1 MPQRT
6 WRATIDRLR
15 SAGLLLLVVALARS
29 PLPAQET
36 CHQCLNGF
44 RFLPSTV
51 LGNPFANTYFQAAT
65 GGGMALDLNIPVR
78 QLDGTVVDTIGGDIG
93 FLLLDFEYQ
102 QAVTR
107 WLALRAS
114 LTAVGRVGTSTEA
127 IVASGASAAFGG
139 ALGATVPVWR
149 RESILVSAV
158 ADVRSSSQY
167 VVDPFGFVKTVV
179 DSGYDEN
186 AKQVLL
192 RDEAGGQWSAGV
204 RAAWAIKPWVGLNAV
219 LESGNIDVPNAGT
232 ESLTEMG
239 LQAGFNFTPLWDVP
253 LGLSLGFREKAGPG
267 RSDVGGSYRIFE
279 LGAFYTG
286 NRSFA
291 IGGDMFWS
299 RIKVPEFNVP
309 DLDVVQFRLVTR
321 LEF

>member
-1 MPQRT
+1 MRQCT

-15 SAGLLLLVVALARS
+15 SAGLLVVVAALGGA
-29 PLPAQET
+29 PLSAQQE

-78 QLDGTVVDTIGGDIG
+78 RLDGTVVDTIGGDIG

-102 QAVTR
+102 QAIAR
-107 WLALRAS
+107 WLALRISA
-114 LTAVGRVGTSTEA
+114 TAAARVGTSTEA

-139 ALGATVPVWR
+139 ALGATVPVWHNQNV
-149 RESILVSAV
+149 LVSAV

-167 VVDPFGFVKTVV
+167 VVDPFGFVKAVV

-192 RDEAGGQWSAGV
+192 RDEPGNQWSAGV
-204 RAAWAIKPWVGLNAV
+204 RAAWGIKPWVGLNAV
-219 LESGNIDVPNAGT
+219 LESGTVDVPNEGN

-239 LQAGFNFTPLWDVP
+239 LQAGFDFGVLYEVP
-253 LGLSLGFREKAGPG
+253 VGLSLGFREKAGPG
-267 RSDVGGSYRIFE
+267 RSDISGSYRIVE
-279 LGAFYTG
+279 LGLFYTG
-286 NRSFA
+286 NRSFY

-299 RIKVPEFNVP
+299 RIKVPEFRVA

-321 LEF
+321 LVF